1 MGEIMIT
8 KTVNQLIE
16 EKASIMRDYPIII
29 DGDETVTYGNLYGMI
44 NKVSNSLLYLNI
56 QEGDRVLLIGYNSV
70 RWLYVFFAV
79 MNINAIPIPVNA
91 ENGTEELINILM
103 DTRPRAIFFSSKYKN
118 NDLLAV
124 VTSSIINSSNKD
136 IYCVLFEDLDE
147 NDTFINWSQ
156 FLATRTTNKQNKSK
170 NGLYCI
176 QYTSGSTGLPKGVML
191 SQYAVLNNG
200 FHTGE
205 ALHLDKSDKMCL
217 AVPLF
222 HCFGNVLALLSC
234 LTHDTQIVLVDY
246 YSPRKT
252 YNIIAEKKCTVF
264 FGVPTMYIL
273 MMGLPAFDKE
283 KIASLKKGVVAGA
296 TVPEQLMKKIATAF
310 SIPYLISGY
319 GMTETSP
326 GCTISDIYLPEIIR
340 FNSVG
345 TAFPGVDIKII
356 DLHSGA
362 EVEDNEIGE
371 LIVKGYNLME
381 GYYNYSET
389 IIDGNGW
396 LHTGD
401 LAVVSNGYYRIVGR
415 RKDVIIKGGENIAP
429 LEIENILC
437 THKLIKDAVVVG
449 IEDDLYGEEV
459 AAALIVEDEISDT
472 EIITLLQGKLA
483 KFKIPKYFV
492 RFKEFPCSAS
502 GKVLRGVVKE
512 LCRQS
517 LSI

>member
-1 MGEIMIT
+1 MIT
-8 KTVNQLIE
+8 ETVNELIKK
-16 EKASIMRDYPIII
+16 KASITRDYPIII
-29 DGDETVTYGNLYGMI
+29 DNNETITYGDLYWMI
-44 NKVSNSLLYLNI
+44 NKVSNSLLHSNI
-56 QEGDRVLLIGYNSV
+56 REGDRVLIIGYNSV
-70 RWLYVFFAV
+70 RWLYIFFAV

-91 ENGTEELINILM
+91 ESGTEELTNILNN
-103 DTRPRAIFFSSKYKN
+103 TQPRAVFFNARYKN
-118 NDLLAV
+118 NDLLSI
-124 VTSSIINSSNKD
+124 VTSSIMNFSNKD
-136 IYCVLFEDLDE
+136 IYCVLLEDLAE
-147 NDTFINWSQ
+147 NNTFINWTQ
-156 FLATRTTNKQNKSK
+156 FLVAPNTNKQIELKK
-170 NGLYCI
+170 GLYCI

-246 YSPRKT
+246 YSPKKT
-252 YNIIAEKKCTVF
+252 YTTIIEKKCTVF

-273 MMGLPAFDKE
+273 MMGLQAFDKE
-283 KIASLKKGVVAGA
+283 KISSLIKGVVAGA
-296 TVPEQLMKKIATAF
+296 TVPEQLMKKIATTF

-326 GCTISDIYLPEIIR
+326 GCTISDIYLPEMVR

-356 DLHSGA
+356 DLHSGT
-362 EVEDNEIGE
+362 EVNDNEMGE

-381 GYYNYSET
+381 GYYNSFET

-415 RKDVIIKGGENIAP
+415 KKDVIIKGGENIAP

-437 THKLIKDAVVVG
+437 THELIKDAVVVG
-449 IEDDLYGEEV
+449 IEDDIYGEEV
-459 AAALIVEDEISDT
+459 VAALIIEDTISDE

-492 RFKEFPCSAS
+492 RLKEFPCSAS
-502 GKVLRGVVKE
+502 GKVLRNMVKE
-512 LCRQS
+512 LCKQS
-517 LSI
+517 L

>member
-1 MGEIMIT
+1 MIT
-8 KTVNQLIE
+8 ETVNEIIE
-16 EKASIMRDYPIII
+16 KKASIMRDYPIII
-29 DGDETVTYGNLYGMI
+29 DDNETVTYGDLYWMI
-44 NKVSNSLLYLNI
+44 NKVSNSLLHSNI
-56 QEGDRVLLIGYNSV
+56 REGDRVLLIGYNSA

-91 ENGTEELINILM
+91 ESGTEELTNIL
-103 DTRPRAIFFSSKYKN
+103 TNTEPRAIFLNARYKN
-118 NDLLAV
+118 NDLLSV
-124 VTSSIINSSNKD
+124 VTSSIINLSNKD
-136 IYCVLFEDLDE
+136 IYCALLEDYDG
-147 NDTFINWSQ
+147 NNRFISWTQ
-156 FLATRTTNKQNKSK
+156 FLAPSNTNKQSKSK

-205 ALHLDKSDKMCL
+205 ALHLDKSDKMCV

-252 YNIIAEKKCTVF
+252 YNTISEKKCTVF

-273 MMGLPAFDKE
+273 MMGLQEFDKE
-283 KIASLKKGVVAGA
+283 KITSLKKGVVAGA
-296 TVPEQLMKKIATAF
+296 TVPEQLMKKIAAMF

-326 GCTISDIYLPEIIR
+326 GCTISDIHLPEMVR

-345 TAFPGVDIKII
+345 TKFPGVDIKII
-356 DLHSGA
+356 DLHSDI
-362 EVEDNEIGE
+362 EVNDNEIGE
-371 LIVKGYNLME
+371 IIVKGYNLME
-381 GYYNYSET
+381 GYYNSSET

-415 RKDVIIKGGENIAP
+415 KKDVIIKGGENIAP

-437 THKLIKDAVVVG
+437 THELIKDAVVVG
-449 IEDDLYGEEV
+449 IEDDIYGEEV
-459 AAALIVEDEISDT
+459 IAALIVEDAISDE

-502 GKVLRGVVKE
+502 GKVLRNMVKE
-512 LCRQS
+512 LCKQS
-517 LSI
+517 L

>member
-1 MGEIMIT
+1 MIT
-8 KTVNQLIE
+8 ETVNELIE
-16 EKASIMRDYPIII
+16 KKASIMKDYPIII
-29 DGDETVTYGNLYGMI
+29 DNNETVTYGDLYCMI
-44 NKVSNSLLYLNI
+44 NKVSNSLLHLNI
-56 QEGDRVLLIGYNSV
+56 REGDRVLLIGYNSA

-91 ENGTEELINILM
+91 ESGTEELTNILIN
-103 DTRPRAIFFSSKYKN
+103 TEPRAIFLNARYKN
-118 NDLLAV
+118 NDLPSV
-124 VTSSIINSSNKD
+124 VTAAIMNLSNKNIYCILMEDYDINNKFISWTQFLISSN
-136 IYCVLFEDLDE
+136 
-147 NDTFINWSQ
+147 
-156 FLATRTTNKQNKSK
+156 TNKQRESK

-176 QYTSGSTGLPKGVML
+176 QYTSGSTGMPKGVML

-205 ALHLDKSDKMCL
+205 ALHLDTSDKMCV

-252 YNIIAEKKCTVF
+252 YNTISEKQCTVF

-273 MMGLPAFDKE
+273 MMGLQEFDKE
-283 KIASLKKGVVAGA
+283 KISSLKKGVVAGA
-296 TVPEQLMKKIATAF
+296 TVPEQLMKKIANMF
-310 SIPYLISGY
+310 CIPYLISGY

-326 GCTISDIYLPEIIR
+326 GCTISDIHLPEMVR

-345 TAFPGVDIKII
+345 TKFPGVDIKII
-356 DLHSGA
+356 DLHSGI
-362 EVEDNEIGE
+362 EMNDNQIGE
-371 LIVKGYNLME
+371 MIVKGYNLMD
-381 GYYNYSET
+381 GYYNSSET
-389 IIDGNGW
+389 IIDDNGW

-415 RKDVIIKGGENIAP
+415 KKDIIIKGGENIAP

-449 IEDDLYGEEV
+449 IEDDIYGEEV
-459 AAALIVEDEISDT
+459 VAALIVEGAISDE

-502 GKVLRGVVKE
+502 GKVLRNIVKE
-512 LCRQS
+512 LCKKS
-517 LSI
+517 L